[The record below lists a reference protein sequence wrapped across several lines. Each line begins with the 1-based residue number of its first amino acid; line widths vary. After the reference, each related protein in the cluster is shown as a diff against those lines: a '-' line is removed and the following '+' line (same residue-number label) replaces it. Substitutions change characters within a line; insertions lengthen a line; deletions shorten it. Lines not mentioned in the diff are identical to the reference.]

1 MLNKNRFDNSKIVD
15 LGDYKIGGNNPIFI
29 IAEIGLNHNQNL
41 EMAIEMIDVAV
52 DTGCSA
58 AKFQTFQ
65 ANEVYVQSSAAGNYS
80 LMGKSIPIYSLHES
94 LEMPEDWVH
103 ILKKYCDDKKILF
116 FSSPIGKY
124 SADLLQQIEVRAIKI
139 SSYECTNVPY
149 VRYLAKKGIPII
161 LSTGACTLSEVER
174 AVNIIEGEGTPV
186 AIMHCVTK
194 YPAEFKSAN
203 LNVMHTLR
211 SAFQTP
217 VGFSNNGFMDKSG
230 NIDSS
235 LVPQEAARMGADLF
249 EIHITLDRKLPGP
262 DHGFATEPHELAEIV
277 KTMNVARSE
286 YLAGKEFI
294 SNELVSGS
302 SIKKTYP
309 EEKYVRDF
317 AFKTIFATR
326 DIEIGE
332 LLTSDNTGVL
342 RPGEAAR
349 GIEPEFYEILLN
361 NCAVARKIPA
371 WEPITWDHVLNQ

>member
-1 MLNKNRFDNSKIVD
+1 MLKKNSFNNSKIVD
-15 LGDYKIGGNNPIFI
+15 LGDYKIGGNHPIFI

-94 LEMPEDWVH
+94 LEMPEDWLH

-116 FSSPIGKY
+116 FSSPIGKR
-124 SADLLQQIEVRAIKI
+124 SADLLQQIEVRAMKI

-149 VRYLAKKGIPII
+149 VRYRAKKGIPII

-217 VGFSNNGFMDKSG
+217 VGFSNNGFMD
-230 NIDSS
+230 
-235 LVPQEAARMGADLF
+235 
-249 EIHITLDRKLPGP
+249 
-262 DHGFATEPHELAEIV
+262 
-277 KTMNVARSE
+277 
-286 YLAGKEFI
+286 
-294 SNELVSGS
+294 
-302 SIKKTYP
+302 
-309 EEKYVRDF
+309 
-317 AFKTIFATR
+317 
-326 DIEIGE
+326 
-332 LLTSDNTGVL
+332 
-342 RPGEAAR
+342 
-349 GIEPEFYEILLN
+349 
-361 NCAVARKIPA
+361 
-371 WEPITWDHVLNQ
+371 